1 MGTVPVEASHLE
13 AQMCQHPGLGLPS
26 FQPHY
31 IDQNPLGTRAAL
43 RAQNGV
49 CHTDPTYRQMR
60 LHGLILGAA
69 DRQNPLAAPATI
81 GAQNG
86 VGAVDFGAT

>member
-1 MGTVPVEASHLE
+1 MDTVPVEASHLE
-13 AQMCQHPGLGLPS
+13 AQMCHSGLGPQPS
-26 FQPHY
+26 LQPHY

-60 LHGLILGAA
+60 LHGLILGAV
-69 DRQNPLAAPATI
+69 DPQNPLAAPATI
-81 GAQNG
+81 GAPNG
-86 VGAVDFGAT
+86 VRAPDSGTT